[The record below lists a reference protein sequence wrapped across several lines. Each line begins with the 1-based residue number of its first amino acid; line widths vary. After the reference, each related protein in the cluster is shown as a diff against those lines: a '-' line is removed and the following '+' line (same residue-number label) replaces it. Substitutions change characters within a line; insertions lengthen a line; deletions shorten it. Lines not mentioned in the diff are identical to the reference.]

1 MTKSRCPTIRAVLSE
16 IAREAGQRFG
26 DRAVVV
32 AADGVLTYE
41 ELDRAA
47 DALAV
52 QLSQRGVARGDR
64 VGLLLPSGGDWV
76 VAAVAV
82 SRLGAVFAGIS
93 PTLSVPERATLISLL
108 GARLTLTDPTLLDG
122 LPLRAEIAVMKSGSR
137 AIDSAAVEPAAVEPA
152 ASALSSPAA
161 DHVAADHVAAEN
173 DAAVICF
180 TSGTTGQPKAAMYCI
195 SQLRGIQSI
204 DLGPGA
210 EQRWGGGSPMLA
222 STQFAHVGM
231 STKLPWYLRLG
242 NTLHVMPRWRAED
255 ALQLVAQHRISTLG
269 VVAPQLALMLR
280 SPLMDSLD
288 LSCVT
293 SIIAGGAASA
303 PSLIREARERF
314 GAGYSIRYSSTESGG
329 VGIATAFDSPEEDG
343 LQTVGIARPGVEVRI
358 ADEQDSPLQTG
369 EVGELQLRSAAVMQ
383 QYWND
388 PSATHSALTADRW
401 LRTGDLASMDSTG
414 RVMLAGR
421 RSEMYIRGGYNV
433 FPAEVEAALLEHP
446 GVISAV
452 VVPYPDEILGELGL
466 AMICAQDPER
476 PPTLEELREHG
487 SHLIAKYKL
496 PDMVVIVQSLPL
508 TTAQKLD
515 RAAAQTMAMKLLE
528 A

>member
-1 MTKSRCPTIRAVLSE
+1 MLSE

-108 GARLTLTDPTLLDG
+108 GARLTLADPTLLEG
-122 LPLRAEIAVMKSGSR
+122 LPLRAEIAVMKPGSR
-137 AIDSAAVEPAAVEPA
+137 AIELAALEPV
-152 ASALSSPAA
+152 ASDFSSPAFN
-161 DHVAADHVAAEN
+161 DLAADD

-180 TSGTTGQPKAAMYCI
+180 TSGTTGQPKAAVYCI

-231 STKLPWYLRLG
+231 STKLPWYLRMG

-255 ALQLVAQHRISTLG
+255 ALRLVAQHRISTLG

-288 LSCVT
+288 LTCVT

-303 PSLIREARERF
+303 PSLVREARERF

-369 EVGELQLRSAAVMQ
+369 EVGALQLRSAAVMQ
-383 QYWND
+383 HYWND
-388 PSATHSALTADRW
+388 PSATNSALTADRW

-496 PDMVVIVQSLPL
+496 PDMVVIAQSLPL

-515 RAAAQTMAMKLLE
+515 RAAAQTMAMNLLE

>member
-1 MTKSRCPTIRAVLSE
+1 MLSE

-52 QLSQRGVARGDR
+52 QLSQRGVARSDR

-108 GARLTLTDPTLLDG
+108 GARLTLADPTLLEG
-122 LPLRAEIAVMKSGSR
+122 LPLRAEIAVMKPGSR
-137 AIDSAAVEPAAVEPA
+137 AIESAALEPVASDFPSPA
-152 ASALSSPAA
+152 FNDLAA
-161 DHVAADHVAAEN
+161 DHVAADD

-180 TSGTTGQPKAAMYCI
+180 TSGTTGQPKAAVYCI

-255 ALQLVAQHRISTLG
+255 ALRLVAQHRISTLG

-288 LSCVT
+288 LTCVT

-303 PSLIREARERF
+303 PSLVREARERF
-314 GAGYSIRYSSTESGG
+314 GAGYSIRYSS
-329 VGIATAFDSPEEDG
+329 
-343 LQTVGIARPGVEVRI
+343 
-358 ADEQDSPLQTG
+358 
-369 EVGELQLRSAAVMQ
+369 
-383 QYWND
+383 
-388 PSATHSALTADRW
+388 
-401 LRTGDLASMDSTG
+401 
-414 RVMLAGR
+414 
-421 RSEMYIRGGYNV
+421 
-433 FPAEVEAALLEHP
+433 
-446 GVISAV
+446 
-452 VVPYPDEILGELGL
+452 
-466 AMICAQDPER
+466 
-476 PPTLEELREHG
+476 
-487 SHLIAKYKL
+487 
-496 PDMVVIVQSLPL
+496 
-508 TTAQKLD
+508 
-515 RAAAQTMAMKLLE
+515 
-528 A
+528 

>member
-1 MTKSRCPTIRAVLSE
+1 MLSE

-108 GARLTLTDPTLLDG
+108 GARLTLADPTLLEG
-122 LPLRAEIAVMKSGSR
+122 LPLRAEIAVMKPGSR
-137 AIDSAAVEPAAVEPA
+137 AIESAALEPVASDFPSPA
-152 ASALSSPAA
+152 FNDLAA
-161 DHVAADHVAAEN
+161 DHVAADD

-180 TSGTTGQPKAAMYCI
+180 TSGTTGQPKAAVYCI

-255 ALQLVAQHRISTLG
+255 ALRLVAQHRISTLG

-288 LSCVT
+288 LTCVT

-303 PSLIREARERF
+303 PSLVREARERF

-358 ADEQDSPLQTG
+358 ADEQDVPLQTG

-383 QYWND
+383 HYWND
-388 PSATHSALTADRW
+388 PSATNSALTADRW

-496 PDMVVIVQSLPL
+496 PDMVVIAQSLPL

-515 RAAAQTMAMKLLE
+515 RAAAQTMAIKLLE

>member
-1 MTKSRCPTIRAVLSE
+1 MLSE

-52 QLSQRGVARGDR
+52 QLSQRGVARSDR

-108 GARLTLTDPTLLDG
+108 GARLTLADPTLLEG
-122 LPLRAEIAVMKSGSR
+122 LPLRAEIAVMKPGSR
-137 AIDSAAVEPAAVEPA
+137 AIESAALEPVASDFPSPA
-152 ASALSSPAA
+152 FNDLAA
-161 DHVAADHVAAEN
+161 DHVAADD

-180 TSGTTGQPKAAMYCI
+180 TSGTTGQPKAAVYCI

-255 ALQLVAQHRISTLG
+255 ALRLVAQHRISTLG

-288 LSCVT
+288 LTCVT

-303 PSLIREARERF
+303 PSLVREARERF

-343 LQTVGIARPGVEVRI
+343 LQTVGLARPGVEVRI

-383 QYWND
+383 HYWND
-388 PSATHSALTADRW
+388 PSATNSALTADRW

-446 GVISAV
+446 RVISAV

-466 AMICAQDPER
+466 AMICVQDPER

-496 PDMVVIVQSLPL
+496 PDMVVIAQSLPL

-515 RAAAQTMAMKLLE
+515 RAAAQTMAMNLLE

>member
-1 MTKSRCPTIRAVLSE
+1 MTKGRCPTIRAVLSE

-122 LPLRAEIAVMKSGSR
+122 LPLRAEIAVMKPGSR
-137 AIDSAAVEPAAVEPA
+137 AIDSAA
-152 ASALSSPAA
+152 SGLSSPAADHVAADHVAA

-180 TSGTTGQPKAAMYCI
+180 TSGTTGQPKAAVYCI

-358 ADEQDSPLQTG
+358 ADEQDVPLQTG

-388 PSATHSALTADRW
+388 PSATNSALTADRW

-496 PDMVVIVQSLPL
+496 PDIVVIAPSLPL

-515 RAAAQTMAMKLLE
+515 RAAAQTMAIKLLE

>member
-1 MTKSRCPTIRAVLSE
+1 MTKGRCPTIRAVLSE

-52 QLSQRGVARGDR
+52 QLSQRGVAAGDR

-122 LPLRAEIAVMKSGSR
+122 LPLRAEIAVMKPGSR
-137 AIDSAAVEPAAVEPA
+137 AIDSAALEPAAVDPA
-152 ASALSSPAA
+152 AGALSSPAA

-180 TSGTTGQPKAAMYCI
+180 TSGTTGQPKAAVYCI

-303 PSLIREARERF
+303 PSLVREARERF

-383 QYWND
+383 HYWND
-388 PSATHSALTADRW
+388 PSATNSALTSDRW

-414 RVMLAGR
+414 RIMLAGR

-433 FPAEVEAALLEHP
+433 FPVEVEAALLEHP

-452 VVPYPDEILGELGL
+452 VIPYPNEILGELGL
-466 AMICAQDPER
+466 AMLCVEDPER
-476 PPTLEELREHG
+476 PPTLEELREHC
-487 SHLIAKYKL
+487 SQLIAKYKL
-496 PDMVVIVQSLPL
+496 PDMVVIAPSLPL

-515 RAAAQTMAMKLLE
+515 RAAAKAMAIKLLE

>member
-1 MTKSRCPTIRAVLSE
+1 VLSE

-52 QLSQRGVARGDR
+52 QLSQRGVALGDR

-122 LPLRAEIAVMKSGSR
+122 LPLRAEIAVMKPGSR
-137 AIDSAAVEPAAVEPA
+137 AVEPTAGEPT
-152 ASALSSPAA
+152 ASGISRPAE
-161 DHVAADHVAAEN
+161 DD

-180 TSGTTGQPKAAMYCI
+180 TSGTTGQPKAAVYCI

-303 PSLIREARERF
+303 PSLVREARERF

-383 QYWND
+383 RYWND

-401 LRTGDLASMDSTG
+401 LRTGDLGSMDSAG

-452 VVPYPDEILGELGL
+452 VIPYPDEILGELGL
-466 AMICAQDPER
+466 AMLCVEDPER

-496 PDMVVIVQSLPL
+496 PDMVVIAQSLPL
-508 TTAQKLD
+508 TTAQKID
-515 RAAAQTMAMKLLE
+515 RAAAGALAKKLLE

>member
-1 MTKSRCPTIRAVLSE
+1 MGDASAKGLCPTIRTVLSE

-32 AADGVLTYE
+32 AADGVLTFE

-52 QLSQRGVARGDR
+52 QLSQRGVAPGDR

-76 VAAVAV
+76 VAAVAL

-108 GARLTLTDPTLLDG
+108 RARLTLADPTLLDG
-122 LPLRAEIAVMKSGSR
+122 LPLRAEIAVMRPGSR
-137 AIDSAAVEPAAVEPA
+137 AIESTAGESTSSELSTPAVDHVPP
-152 ASALSSPAA
+152 
-161 DHVAADHVAAEN
+161 DHVAADDE
-173 DAAVICF
+173 AAVICF
-180 TSGTTGQPKAAMYCI
+180 TSGTTGQPKAAVYCI

-255 ALQLVAQHRISTLG
+255 ALQLVAQHRIATLG

-303 PSLIREARERF
+303 PSLVREARQRF

-329 VGIATAFDSPEEDG
+329 VGIATAFDTPEQDS
-343 LQTVGIARPGVEVRI
+343 LQTVGVARPGVEVRI
-358 ADEQDSPLQTG
+358 ADEQDSPLNIG

-388 PSATHSALTADRW
+388 PSATNSALTADRW

-446 GVISAV
+446 GVVSAV

-466 AMICAQDPER
+466 AMICVQDPER
-476 PPTLEELREHG
+476 PPTLEQLREHG

-496 PDMVVIVQSLPL
+496 PDLVVIAQSLPL
-508 TTAQKLD
+508 TKAQKLD
-515 RAAAQTMAMKLLE
+515 RATARDMAMKLLE

>member
-1 MTKSRCPTIRAVLSE
+1 MLSE

-47 DALAV
+47 DALAI

-122 LPLRAEIAVMKSGSR
+122 LPLRAEIAVMKPGSR
-137 AIDSAAVEPAAVEPA
+137 AIESTASEPT
-152 ASALSSPAA
+152 ASDFSSPAA
-161 DHVAADHVAAEN
+161 AHDD

-180 TSGTTGQPKAAMYCI
+180 TSGTTGQPKAAVYCI

-303 PSLIREARERF
+303 PSLVREARERF

-358 ADEQDSPLQTG
+358 ADEQDVPLQTG

-388 PSATHSALTADRW
+388 PSATNSALTADRW

-452 VVPYPDEILGELGL
+452 VVPFPDEILGELGL
-466 AMICAQDPER
+466 AMICVQEPER

-496 PDMVVIVQSLPL
+496 PDMVVIAPSLPL

-515 RAAAQTMAMKLLE
+515 RAAAKAMAIKLLE
-528 A
+528 T

>member
-64 VGLLLPSGGDWV
+64 IGLLLPSGGDWV

-108 GARLTLTDPTLLDG
+108 AARLTLTDPTLLDG
-122 LPLRAEIAVMKSGSR
+122 LPLRAEIAVMKPGSR
-137 AIDSAAVEPAAVEPA
+137 AIDSAAVEPA

-161 DHVAADHVAAEN
+161 DHVAADHVAADRVAAES

-180 TSGTTGQPKAAMYCI
+180 TSGTTGQPKAALYCI

-255 ALQLVAQHRISTLG
+255 ALRLVAQHRISTLG

-358 ADEQDSPLQTG
+358 ADEQDSPLQTD

>member
-1 MTKSRCPTIRAVLSE
+1 MGDAVAKGRCPTIRAVLSE

-32 AADGVLTYE
+32 AADGVLTYS

-47 DALAV
+47 DALAA
-52 QLSQRGVARGDR
+52 QLSQRGVTAGDR

-108 GARLTLTDPTLLDG
+108 RARLTLADPALLDG
-122 LPLRAEIAVMKSGSR
+122 LPLRAEIAVMQPGSR
-137 AIDSAAVEPAAVEPA
+137 AIESAA
-152 ASALSSPAA
+152 SGLSSSAA
-161 DHVAADHVAAEN
+161 DHVAADHVAADHE
-173 DAAVICF
+173 AAVICF
-180 TSGTTGQPKAAMYCI
+180 TSGTTGQPKAAVYCI

-255 ALQLVAQHRISTLG
+255 ALRLVAQHRISTLG

-288 LSCVT
+288 LTCVT

-303 PSLIREARERF
+303 PSLVREARERF

-329 VGIATAFDSPEEDG
+329 VGIATAFDTPEEDG
-343 LQTVGIARPGVEVRI
+343 LQTVGVARPGVEARI
-358 ADEQDSPLQTG
+358 ADEQDVPLDIG

-388 PSATHSALTADRW
+388 PSATNSALTADRW

-466 AMICAQDPER
+466 AMICVQEPER
-476 PPTLEELREHG
+476 PPTLDELREHG

-496 PDMVVIVQSLPL
+496 PDMVVIAPSLPL

-515 RAAAQTMAMKLLE
+515 RAAAKAMAIKLLE

>member
-1 MTKSRCPTIRAVLSE
+1 VLSE

-32 AADGVLTYE
+32 AADGVLTYA

-52 QLSQRGVARGDR
+52 QLAQRGVTAGDR

-108 GARLTLTDPTLLDG
+108 RARLTLADPTLLDG
-122 LPLRAEIAVMKSGSR
+122 LPLRAEIAVMRPGSR
-137 AIDSAAVEPAAVEPA
+137 AIEPTASEPT
-152 ASALSSPAA
+152 ASDLSSHVV
-161 DHVAADHVAAEN
+161 DHVAADDE
-173 DAAVICF
+173 AAVICF
-180 TSGTTGQPKAAMYCI
+180 TSGTTGQPKAAVYCI

-255 ALQLVAQHRISTLG
+255 ALRLVAQHRIATLG

-303 PSLIREARERF
+303 PSLVREARLRF

-329 VGIATAFDSPEEDG
+329 VGIATAFDTPEQDG
-343 LQTVGIARPGVEVRI
+343 LQTVGVARPGVEVRI
-358 ADEQDSPLQTG
+358 ADEQDSPLEIGQ
-369 EVGELQLRSAAVMQ
+369 VGELQLRSAAVMQ
-383 QYWND
+383 EYWND
-388 PSATHSALTADRW
+388 QSATNSALTADRW
-401 LRTGDLASMDSTG
+401 LRTGDLASMDSNG

-446 GVISAV
+446 GVVSAV

-466 AMICAQDPER
+466 AMICVQDPER
-476 PPTLEELREHG
+476 PPTLEQLREHG

-496 PDMVVIVQSLPL
+496 PDLVVIAQSLPL

-515 RAAAQTMAMKLLE
+515 RAAARAMAMKLLE

>member
-1 MTKSRCPTIRAVLSE
+1 MTKGRCPTIRAVLSE

-32 AADGVLTYE
+32 AADGLLTYE

-122 LPLRAEIAVMKSGSR
+122 LPLRAEIAVMKPGSR
-137 AIDSAAVEPAAVEPA
+137 AIEPA

-161 DHVAADHVAAEN
+161 DHVAADHVAADH

-180 TSGTTGQPKAAMYCI
+180 TSGTTGQPKAAVYCI

-255 ALQLVAQHRISTLG
+255 ALRLVAQHRISTLG

-293 SIIAGGAASA
+293 LIIAGGAASA

-452 VVPYPDEILGELGL
+452 VIPYPDEILGELGL
-466 AMICAQDPER
+466 AMLCVQDPER

-496 PDMVVIVQSLPL
+496 PDMVVIAPSLPL